1 MRGFTRSLNVS
12 AAVSA
17 TLSRA
22 IGWRLDRGQEGGDLS
37 EADARTL
44 RDRFYALS
52 VKQRKRLFGR

>member
-1 MRGFTRSLNVS
+1 VS

-22 IGWRLDRGQEGGDLS
+22 IGWRLDHDRPGGDLA
-37 EADARTL
+37 EPDARTL